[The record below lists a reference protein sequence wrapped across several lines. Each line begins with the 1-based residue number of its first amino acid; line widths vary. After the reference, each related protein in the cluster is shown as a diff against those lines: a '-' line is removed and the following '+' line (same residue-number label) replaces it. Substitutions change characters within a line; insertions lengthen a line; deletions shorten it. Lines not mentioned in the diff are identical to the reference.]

1 MELTEKIRLYI
12 EDRCTAKLEPLEKE
26 LARAE
31 KEKAAEDFAE
41 FRLDWQQRKQELLDK
56 FKPQAWLTDAAG
68 RAKQINLV
76 SHALKYTHSDAKGT
90 SLLVNSSVAGSERT
104 LSSADLAV
112 MKADVVGN
120 AAALDVANLLLLEH
134 DGERLLDQLSAD
146 DSSALAPFANEKQ
159 LADWLSGFKEALKV
173 QEPSSHSLAKQ
184 LYFPV
189 TEEESG
195 YHLLA
200 PLSASSLNHAVF
212 QRVQHSR
219 FSDAA
224 KDAREARRKG
234 HFWQVGTRDYL
245 NLAIQT
251 FGGTKP
257 QNISLLNSQRGG
269 RAYLFDAQPP
279 VWKSQNK
286 PPKSVDAFWA
296 GYRWRIRKQLDE
308 LTGFLEW
315 ANQQDLN
322 NRHIRGRRAE
332 MVAAMVDE
340 LHQYAAQI
348 QQQPP
353 GWSSESFGLKPEACW
368 LDPNRADDDFQY
380 ERDGK
385 AWCKKLALTFG
396 RVLSKAIDQK
406 GKKAKLSM
414 SDVETAHF
422 KQQIQRQ
429 AYLLMVD
436 LEDLA

>member
-1 MELTEKIRLYI
+1 MELTEKIRQYI

-26 LARAE
+26 LAKAE
-31 KEKAAEDFAE
+31 KEKTADEFAE
-41 FRLDWQQRKQELLDK
+41 FRLDWHQRKQELLDK
-56 FKPQAWLTDAAG
+56 FKPATWLSDAAS
-68 RAKQINLV
+68 RAKQISLV

-90 SLLVNSSVAGSERT
+90 SLLADITVWAAGRV
-104 LSSADLAV
+104 LSSADLTA

-134 DGERLLDQLSAD
+134 EGVRLLDQVAAND
-146 DSSALAPFANEKQ
+146 TSALAEFGT
-159 LADWLSGFKEALKV
+159 ADQQAEWQAGFKEALKV
-173 QEPSSHSLAKQ
+173 KEPSSHTLAKQ

-189 TEEESG
+189 ADEETG

-200 PLSASSLNHAVF
+200 PLAASSFNHAVF

-219 FSDAA
+219 FSEHA
-224 KDAREARRKG
+224 KEARDARRKG

-269 RAYLFDAQPP
+269 RAYLFNAQPP
-279 VWKSQNK
+279 VWKSRSK
-286 PPKSVDAFWA
+286 PPKSVDAFWS

-315 ANQQDLN
+315 ANQHELN
-322 NRHIRGRRAE
+322 NRHIRNKRGE

-340 LHQYAAQI
+340 LHQYAAQLRLF
-348 QQQPP
+348 PA
-353 GWSSESFGLKPEACW
+353 GWAAEPMGNGPEACW
-368 LDPNRADDDFQY
+368 VDPARDDKDFQY
-380 ERDGK
+380 EREGK
-385 AWCKKLALTFG
+385 AWCKQLALNFG
-396 RVLSKAIDQK
+396 RVLAKSIDQK
-406 GKKAKLSM
+406 GKRAKLSM
-414 SDVETAHF
+414 SDAETAHF

-436 LEDLA
+436 LEELV